1 MSTHHSLTVLSA
13 LRSGKVAGRSVA
25 GQSSKDARS
34 RIGMMKTA
42 VCRRIRRQGPRIIRS
57 LLAHE
62 SVLTQNDDPGPWIGR
77 PSQFQETRRDS
88 QEYVA

>member
-1 MSTHHSLTVLSA
+1 
-13 LRSGKVAGRSVA
+13 
-25 GQSSKDARS
+25 
-34 RIGMMKTA
+34 MMKTA
-42 VCRRIRRQGPRIIRS
+42 VCRRIRRQVPRIIRS

>member
-1 MSTHHSLTVLSA
+1 
-13 LRSGKVAGRSVA
+13 
-25 GQSSKDARS
+25 
-34 RIGMMKTA
+34 MMKTA

-62 SVLTQNDDPGPWIGR
+62 TALTQNEDAAIRQPA
-77 PSQFQETRRDS
+77 QFQEMRRES